1 MMPGREPKPKPKTD
15 DTAPFEMDDLVH
27 SPSHYRQGSME
38 VYDAITGM
46 GLSYTEGAI
55 VKYVARWKYKN
66 GLQDL
71 EKARWYLDRLI
82 QEQRNAQK

>member
-1 MMPGREPKPKPKTD
+1 MREPGWEGAEHYCDSNSEGID
-15 DTAPFEMDDLVH
+15 DVVH
-27 SPSHYRQGSME
+27 SPAHYRQGSME

-55 VKYVARWKYKN
+55 VKYVARWRYKN
-66 GLQDL
+66 GLEDL

-82 QEQRNAQK
+82 MEQRNAKD